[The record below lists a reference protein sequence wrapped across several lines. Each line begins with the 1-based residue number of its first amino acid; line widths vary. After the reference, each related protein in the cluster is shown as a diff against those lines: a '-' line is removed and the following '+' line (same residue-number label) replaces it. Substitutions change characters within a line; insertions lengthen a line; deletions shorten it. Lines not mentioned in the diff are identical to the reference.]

1 MASSA
6 LFLNFFSSYTPITS
20 SLNPTTKKN
29 GNTTLNNAKIT
40 TPSFV
45 FANNNTK
52 ELAVLTNPI
61 SQSDATSNV
70 KVPAPPW
77 NKGPLILQPHELLN
91 LTNPVNKKPIKNDKI
106 GKDDKALTAKES
118 GVRGNKAMI
127 RIVKCVE
134 RLQKDE
140 NLKDTQENSERGES
154 IKQLGKERILSVF
167 GDERIVR
174 SIEKLQKDQ
183 NLKEAPESCGGFEI
197 GEGLKQ
203 LNGDRVLGFREKKL
217 PWVREERVGNWRLK
231 KEKVVSK
238 AELSLD
244 KELLERLRGEAAKMR
259 TWVKVK
265 KAGVTQSAVDEIRLT
280 WRTSELAM
288 IKFYMPLCR
297 NMNRARDIVEMKT
310 GGLVVWTRK
319 DIHVVYRGCNYQW
332 KKNSNTAMIEESFP
346 RNGGE
351 EESKSAGILMEADL
365 NTQPINGSLFE
376 RETDRLLDGLGPRFA
391 DWWMRK
397 PLPVDAD
404 LLPEVV
410 KGFRSPTRLCPP
422 RMRSKLKDDEL
433 TYLRKLAQSL
443 PTHFVLGRNRRLQG
457 LAAAIL
463 KLWEKTIIAKIAVK
477 WGALN
482 TSNEQMADELKSLT
496 GGVLLLRNKFFI
508 ILYRGKDFL
517 PGQVANVIVDR
528 EIALRKCQTNEEGAR
543 LKAIETSY
551 VPGGPTSRS
560 GTLYEFQYFQI
571 KFQKTAK
578 EDSEIQLE
586 AYKEKLERELRN
598 QEYRLRILKS
608 KIEKPARDL
617 AKLNCAWVPSERDAD
632 QGIMT
637 EEERECFRKIG
648 LKLRGSLVLGRRG
661 VFEGVMEGL
670 HQHWKHREVVKVI
683 TMQRVFSQVIYT
695 ATLLEAES
703 DGILVSVDKLK
714 EGHAI
719 IIYRGKNYK
728 RPLRLLKK
736 NLLTK
741 REALKRSIL
750 IQRVGSLKFFA
761 NQIERVISDLK
772 LKLAELHGSKEKH
785 LKSNTL

>member
-127 RIVKCVE
+127 RIVKSVE

-154 IKQLGKERILSVF
+154 LMQLGKERILSVF
-167 GDERIVR
+167 GDKRIVR

-332 KKNSNTAMIEESFP
+332 KKNSNTAMIEEIFP

-365 NTQPINGSLFE
+365 NTQTINGSLFE

-404 LLPEVV
+404 LLPEAV
-410 KGFRSPTRLCPP
+410 KGFRSPTRLCLP

-560 GTLYEFQYFQI
+560 GTLYEFQYFQL

-750 IQRVGSLKFFA
+750 IQRVGVSKTLL
-761 NQIERVISDLK
+761 ILLVCHSPTCIVISY
-772 LKLAELHGSKEKH
+772 
-785 LKSNTL
+785 